1 MTLSRRLFVASGI
14 AGLAS
19 PALAQRAVDQQ
30 ELVDRARATVERFR
44 VDPDM
49 NVLNRM
55 LVNCK
60 AAIVVPSLVRAGIVL
75 GGEGGSGVA
84 CARGPDGTWSY
95 PAFVYLASAS
105 VGLQIGVQD
114 AEVILVVMT
123 ENGLNQVTT
132 NEIRL
137 GADASVAAGPVGI
150 GVEAATTLNFGAD
163 IYAYSR
169 ARGLFGGLSLEGS
182 VMRGRYE
189 YNRAYY
195 GQPHTTR
202 EILIARRGNNPQ
214 ADGLRTSLAQR

>member
-1 MTLSRRLFVASGI
+1 MLSRRLFTA
-14 AGLAS
+14 AGLAGLAT
-19 PALAQRAVDQQ
+19 PAFAQRAVDQQ
-30 ELVDRARATVERFR
+30 ELVDRARAVVERFR

-60 AAIVVPSLVRAGIVL
+60 AAVVVPSLVRAGFVL

-84 CARGPDGTWSY
+84 CARGPDGTWSP

-123 ENGLNQVTT
+123 DNGLNQVTT

-150 GVEAATTLNFGAD
+150 GVEAATTLSFGAD

-195 GQPHTTR
+195 GQPYTTR
-202 EILIARRGNNPQ
+202 EIMIARRGNNPN

>member
-1 MTLSRRLFVASGI
+1 MTLSRRVFVATGLT
-14 AGLAS
+14 GLAA
-19 PALAQRAVDQQ
+19 PALAQPTVNQQ
-30 ELVDRARATVERFR
+30 EVVDRARATVERFR

-55 LVNCK
+55 LRNCK
-60 AAIVVPSLVRAGIVL
+60 AVAVVPSLVRAGFVL
-75 GGEGGSGVA
+75 GGEGGTGVLV
-84 CARGPDGTWSY
+84 ARGPDGTWSY

-105 VGLQIGVQD
+105 VGLQIGIQD
-114 AEVILVVMT
+114 AEVMLVVMT
-123 ENGLNQVTT
+123 ENGFNQVTT

-150 GVEAATTLNFGAD
+150 GVEAATTLAFGAD

-189 YNRAYY
+189 YNRSYY
-195 GQPHTTR
+195 GQPYTTR
-202 EILIARRGNNPQ
+202 EILIARRASNPQ
-214 ADGLRTSLAQR
+214 ADGLRNSLGPR